1 MQYRHLVNSFL
12 SFQIHRKQ
20 KEHRKAQK
28 KEWEL
33 AGTKMG
39 NLLGIEKNNYKED
52 KDTEDTMD
60 YREAREGHKFAES
73 MKVN

>member
-12 SFQIHRKQ
+12 SFQIHLKQ

-33 AGTKMG
+33 AGTKT
-39 NLLGIEKNNYKED
+39 NNCKED